1 MNLNVD
7 GCEPTGKNK
16 LSDCE
21 KTKRDTIDLFHSA
34 KELQQ
39 IGASLAS
46 LDLSEARRYARSQG
60 WTTPPAPFENDP
72 GEPDFCPIHA
82 PAVAE

>member
-1 MNLNVD
+1 MDRNVD
-7 GCEPTGKNK
+7 GCEPSGRNK
-16 LSDCE
+16 KSDCE
-21 KTKRDTIDLFHSA
+21 KTRDTIEQFHSA

-46 LDLSEARRYARSQG
+46 LDLSDARRYARSQG

-72 GEPDFCPIHA
+72 GEPDFCPVHA
-82 PAVAE
+82 PAAEK